1 MHATRAAG
9 EAHEE
14 VFLPDKRHVVVS
26 VAYGAGRFGGEQR
39 NEQSRGGDVFCAA
52 HLTLREVDAELALTP
67 GLRCAA
73 SRRAS
78 STATNPP
85 RPRDY
90 RAGSAA

>member
-1 MHATRAAG
+1 MHATCAAG

-26 VAYGAGRFGGEQR
+26 VAYGAGRFGGAQR

-67 GLRCAA
+67 GLRVKVA
-73 SRRAS
+73 
-78 STATNPP
+78 
-85 RPRDY
+85 
-90 RAGSAA
+90 